1 MKKQNSGGLK
11 KEGDFIKNSKL
22 GLLGTKV
29 YGYVILMC
37 LVCILGMTACAQETA
52 METTGKAVGET
63 TSQTETK
70 AAKPADEII
79 QSLDES
85 VLYTSGGGHYG
96 FQAAEIRNMELSY
109 YDKEGELL
117 WKHQLP
123 GTFTFWKE
131 TEYVIQPIFQ
141 LYELSGDRC
150 AVLVQFGKED
160 FLWEEQTI
168 SETAETELFTYLYV
182 YDATGAIVHQTELP
196 SVTGRMEAKKPLT
209 GKKGARIYLAVFT
222 GKTDEKCCY
231 TEFIWDTD
239 SGKTEEKQI
248 PVVQMEDTNL
258 EWEEGDPEPVYE
270 AFYWNDKLAILSDL
284 YGVPNTAEGNRYISS
299 KYVLQVYD
307 SDTGK
312 VLWDYHAEADH
323 KRKKLEQVGS
333 PTASFTVLTK
343 DSAVLAFP
351 EAETYTMTVLDAS
364 GHEVSTRNSLNYAY
378 PIGHKNKDGSR
389 FLFDLSGSYT
399 EYYIADENLTWEA
412 PVEALSGYV
421 FLKADFYDEYFIIY
435 EGAKIEDSK
444 VYQAIG
450 FSYSGEKIWEVPH

>member
-1 MKKQNSGGLK
+1 M
-11 KEGDFIKNSKL
+11 
-22 GLLGTKV
+22 KV
-29 YGYVILMC
+29 YGCVILMC
-37 LVCILGMTACAQETA
+37 LMCILGMTACAQETA
-52 METTGKAVGET
+52 VETTGKAVGEI

-96 FQAAEIRNMELSY
+96 FRAAEIRNMELSY

-141 LYELSGDRC
+141 LYGLSGDRC

-209 GKKGARIYLAVFT
+209 GKK
-222 GKTDEKCCY
+222 
-231 TEFIWDTD
+231 
-239 SGKTEEKQI
+239 
-248 PVVQMEDTNL
+248 
-258 EWEEGDPEPVYE
+258 GDPEPVYE

-323 KRKKLEQVGS
+323 KRKKLEQVGL

-412 PVEALSGYV
+412 PVGALSGYG
-421 FLKADFYDEYFIIY
+421 FLEADFYDEYFIIY